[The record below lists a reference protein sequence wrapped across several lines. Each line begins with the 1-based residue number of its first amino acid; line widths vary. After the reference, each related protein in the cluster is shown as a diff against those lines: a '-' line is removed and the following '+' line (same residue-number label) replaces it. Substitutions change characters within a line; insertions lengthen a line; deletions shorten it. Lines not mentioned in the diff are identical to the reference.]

1 MNAPYPPPAAAP
13 GRDRTTLWGVLG
25 LIIGLLCCGIL
36 GIIFG
41 VLSLRDAR
49 RFHNSPVLG
58 WLAIG
63 LSVVN
68 ILANGILRIT
78 GNYPDWGY

>member
-1 MNAPYPPPAAAP
+1 
-13 GRDRTTLWGVLG
+13 VIG
-25 LIIGLLCCGIL
+25 LICCGVL

-49 RFHNSPVLG
+49 RFGKSPLLG

-68 ILANGILRIT
+68 IVASLVLNFTRQ
-78 GNYPDWGY
+78 YPGVYYH

>member
-1 MNAPYPPPAAAP
+1 MSAAHPPSAAAP

-25 LIIGLLCCGIL
+25 LIIGLLCCGLL
-36 GIIFG
+36 GIVLG

-49 RFHNSPVLG
+49 RFHRSPVLG

-68 ILANGILRIT
+68 ILVSGLLRIT
-78 GNYPDWGY
+78 GNYPGWGY